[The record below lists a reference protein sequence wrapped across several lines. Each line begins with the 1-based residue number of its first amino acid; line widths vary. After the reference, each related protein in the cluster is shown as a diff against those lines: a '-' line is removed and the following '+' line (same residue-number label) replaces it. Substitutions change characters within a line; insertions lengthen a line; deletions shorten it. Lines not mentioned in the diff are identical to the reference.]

1 MNRRLLALGLLLSLP
16 ASAEEGMWTYDAFPA
31 DAVKKAYGFAPD
43 LAWLDKVRLG
53 SVRLAGGCSASFV
66 SPDGLVMTNHHC
78 VRSCIEDLTTAKDD
92 LLAKGFQAKSAK
104 EERRCPKIEANQLV
118 EMTDVTPRMNTA
130 TKGLTGAAFNTA
142 LKKETAAVE
151 AACATGNDVRCDVVT
166 LYNGGKYQLYKY
178 RRFQDVRLV
187 FAPEFSMAAFGGDA
201 DNFNFPRFGYDVAF
215 MRVWDGEAPAKSPHY
230 LPWAKEGV
238 KEGELVFVSGHPGGT
253 ERKST
258 VAELE
263 FQRDVAL
270 PNTLLSLAEM
280 RGMLR
285 EYASGSPDRYR
296 LARSRL
302 RGVENGL
309 KALKG
314 RQQAL
319 ADPALLARKRQEEA
333 ELKKRIDANPQA
345 KASTQG
351 MWEETA
357 RALDTWRRTM
367 DDHRMKGAGDAFRSE
382 LFTHAQQLVR
392 AAEELPKPNAERL
405 REYTDG
411 QLPALR
417 QQLLREAPIPP
428 ELETLGM
435 TFGFNKLRE
444 TLGADDPFV
453 RLVLGKEAPADLAR
467 SLVRGTKLGDVN
479 VRKALLEGGKAA
491 VEASK
496 DPMIL
501 LARKVDAETRASRK
515 QYEDTVEAVL
525 KRNGERLAK
534 AYLAVNGTSGAPDAT
549 FTLRLNYGQVKGW
562 DDNGKPVPALTT
574 FGGAYG
580 RDTGKDPFKLP
591 DPWVK
596 AKGKVPEGTP
606 LDMATTNDIIGGNS
620 GSPVVNRD
628 GQVVGLIF
636 DGNLPS
642 LGGRY
647 AYVPESNRAVAVHG
661 DGILAALEHV
671 YGATRVVNELKGA
684 QQAPVAPG
692 R

>member
-1 MNRRLLALGLLLSLP
+1 MHRRLLALGLLLSLP
-16 ASAEEGMWTYDAFPA
+16 AAAEEGMWTYDAFPA

-43 LAWLDKVRLG
+43 QAWLDKVRLG

-78 VRSCIEDLTTAKDD
+78 VRGCIEDLTTAKDD
-92 LLAKGFQAKSAK
+92 LLAKGFLAKSAK

-118 EMTDVTPRMNTA
+118 EMTDVTARMNTA

-151 AACATGNDVRCDVVT
+151 AACATGTDVRCDVVT

-201 DNFNFPRFGYDVAF
+201 DNFNFPRYGYDVAF
-215 MRVWDGEAPAKSPHY
+215 MRVWQGDAPAKSPDY

-238 KEGELVFVSGHPGGT
+238 KEGDLVFVSGHPGGT

-270 PNTLLSLAEM
+270 PQTLLSLAEM

-296 LARSRL
+296 MARARL
-302 RGVENGL
+302 RSVENGL
-309 KALKG
+309 KSLKG
-314 RQQAL
+314 RQEAL

-351 MWEETA
+351 MWEETS
-357 RALDTWRRTM
+357 RALDTWRRTLN
-367 DDHRMKGAGDAFRSE
+367 DYRMKGAGDAFRSE

-411 QLPALR
+411 QLPGLR

-444 TLGADDPFV
+444 TLGADDAFV
-453 RLVLGKEAPADLAR
+453 KLVLGKEAPADLAR

-501 LARKVDAETRASRK
+501 LARKVDAQTRASRK

-534 AYLAVNGTSGAPDAT
+534 AYLAVNGTAGAPDAT

-580 RDTGKDPFKLP
+580 RDTGKEPFKLP

-596 AKGKVPEGTP
+596 AKGKVPEETP
-606 LDMATTNDIIGGNS
+606 LDMATTHDIIGGNS

-628 GQVVGLIF
+628 GHVVGLIF

-642 LGGRY
+642 LGGRF

-671 YGATRVVNELKGA
+671 YGATRVVNELKR
-684 QQAPVAPG
+684 PVAPAAPA